1 MQCRRPKF
9 SPRVRKIPWRREWL
23 STPAFLPREFQTEEP
38 GGLQS
43 MESQRVRQDW
53 VINTFIFKVIYESES
68 ESEVAQSCLTLCDI
82 LDCSLS
88 GSSIHGI
95 FQARVLQWIA
105 ISFSRGSSRT
115 QELNPGLQYCRQ
127 MLYHLSHLCISF
139 IMNLP
144 FSVWIMIIIFL
155 FLVILTRILSN
166 ITSQRWSVL
175 LIIFCFYFE
184 LHSDLYY
191 YFLLSFFVWISVV
204 LVDWV

>member
-1 MQCRRPKF
+1 MTL
-9 SPRVRKIPWRREWL
+9 KI
-23 STPAFLPREFQTEEP
+23 
-38 GGLQS
+38 
-43 MESQRVRQDW
+43 
-53 VINTFIFKVIYESES
+53 KVLIT
-68 ESEVAQSCLTLCDI
+68 QSCLTLWDSM
-82 LDCSLS
+82 DCSPP
-88 GSSIHGI
+88 GSSVWNSLGKNAGVDSHSLLQGI
-95 FQARVLQWIA
+95 FLTL
-105 ISFSRGSSRT
+105 G
-115 QELNPGLQYCRQ
+115 LNLGLQYCRQ